1 MILKWIVSIIAVA
14 NCTMIRCGDQSTW
27 CSNMNELSLFNFNV
41 DIIRHQCLVY
51 DRSFEHDAATKTAQ
65 AFACLGTIFAVF
77 PMLKVVALQLFLHWK
92 PVLVWKA
99 IWIKLLEAILSQAT
113 FFSGFATDICVWDL
127 TIKCFPGP
135 AGIINVINVI
145 LLSVLCWLCWGMAP
159 QTCPSLADVK
169 LMLTG
174 QWTGDKAVSA
184 PTDESFPAFSN
195 ENYQEDAYNNT
206 LQQYLDI
213 NQALDSGWGITVQT
227 SSIDEGNDIYANAA
241 SDHFARPNIDPVD
254 TGDTVN

>member
-1 MILKWIVSIIAVA
+1 VLA
-14 NCTMIRCGDQSTW
+14 
-27 CSNMNELSLFNFNV
+27 L
-41 DIIRHQCLVY
+41 
-51 DRSFEHDAATKTAQ
+51 
-65 AFACLGTIFAVF
+65 LGHGTPDLPIF
-77 PMLKVVALQLFLHWK
+77 
-92 PVLVWKA
+92 
-99 IWIKLLEAILSQAT
+99 
-113 FFSGFATDICVWDL
+113 
-127 TIKCFPGP
+127 
-135 AGIINVINVI
+135 
-145 LLSVLCWLCWGMAP
+145 
-159 QTCPSLADVK
+159 DVK

-184 PTDESFPAFSN
+184 PTDESLPAFSN

>member
-14 NCTMIRCGDQSTW
+14 NCTMIRYGDQSTW

-159 QTCPSLADVK
+159 QTCPSL
-169 LMLTG
+169 M
-174 QWTGDKAVSA
+174 
-184 PTDESFPAFSN
+184 SN
-195 ENYQEDAYNNT
+195 SCW
-206 LQQYLDI
+206 
-213 NQALDSGWGITVQT
+213 LDSGLETKQFLHQLMNHSLHSQMKIIKKMHTIIPF
-227 SSIDEGNDIYANAA
+227 S
-241 SDHFARPNIDPVD
+241 NI
-254 TGDTVN
+254 